1 MLYVSGVYAL
11 NLPCKLDLQGDWHM
25 SALDWKKITFLNSA
39 DSIYKDYGIEQS
51 YSNSLVNLYN
61 VNKANYIRA
70 CLDLLEQGKFS
81 LLKTFM
87 HKWLD
92 TDDKKLLSEIFSQ
105 VSKLSTSDKWSEI
118 DDFMCHE
125 YMMKW
130 VSFKDE
136 KSIPNIIKISDSR
149 SSVKEQINQINV
161 NNIAEHVID
170 DYLRRTELNDLYLL
184 MYICRKYWK
193 NLEQSVKKRIKR
205 AMTIKDLEYVEFVVN
220 TQASSFIDNQAL
232 ANDYF
237 KFFNELGLLS
247 DYSKPSIEVT
257 KESK

>member
-1 MLYVSGVYAL
+1 MLYVSCVYAL

-25 SALDWKKITFLNSA
+25 SSLDWDKVTFLNSA

-51 YSNSLVNLYN
+51 YSNSLVNLYY

-70 CLDLLEQGKFS
+70 CLDLLELGKFS

-118 DDFMCHE
+118 DDLMCHE

-130 VSFKDE
+130 VRFKYE
-136 KSIPNIIKISDSR
+136 KGIPNIIKISDSR

-161 NNIAEHVID
+161 NDIVEYMID
-170 DYLRRTELNDLYLL
+170 DYLRRTELNDLDLL
-184 MYICRKYWK
+184 MYICRKYWQF
-193 NLEQSVKKRIKR
+193 LEKSVQKRIKR
-205 AMTIKDLEYVEFVVN
+205 AMTIKDLEYVEYVVN
-220 TQASSFIDNQAL
+220 TQASSFIDKQAL

-237 KFFNELGLLS
+237 KFFNELDLLS

>member
-51 YSNSLVNLYN
+51 YSNSFVNLYN
-61 VNKANYIRA
+61 VNKANYVRA
-70 CLDLLEQGKFS
+70 CLDMLEQGQFS

-105 VSKLSTSDKWSEI
+105 VLKLSTSGKWSEI

-130 VSFKDE
+130 GRFKNE
-136 KSIPNIIKISDSR
+136 KGITTTIKISDSR

-161 NNIAEHVID
+161 NDIAEYVID
-170 DYLRRTELNDLYLL
+170 AYLQRTELIDLYDL
-184 MYICRKYWK
+184 MIICRKYWK

-220 TQASSFIDNQAL
+220 TQTSSFIDNQAL

-237 KFFNELGLLS
+237 TFFNELDLLS

-257 KESK
+257 NESK

>member
-25 SALDWKKITFLNSA
+25 SALDWNKVTFLNSA

-81 LLKTFM
+81 LLNTFM

-118 DDFMCHE
+118 DDLMCHE

-130 VSFKDE
+130 VRFKVE
-136 KSIPNIIKISDSR
+136 KVIPNIIKISDSR
-149 SSVKEQINQINV
+149 SIVKEQINQINV
-161 NNIAEHVID
+161 NDIAEYVID

-220 TQASSFIDNQAL
+220 TQASFIDNQAL

-237 KFFNELGLLS
+237 KFFNELALLS
-247 DYSKPSIEVT
+247 DYSKSSIEVT

>member
-25 SALDWKKITFLNSA
+25 SALDWNKVTFLNSA

-81 LLKTFM
+81 LLNTFM

-130 VSFKDE
+130 VRFK
-136 KSIPNIIKISDSR
+136 NG
-149 SSVKEQINQINV
+149 
-161 NNIAEHVID
+161 
-170 DYLRRTELNDLYLL
+170 
-184 MYICRKYWK
+184 
-193 NLEQSVKKRIKR
+193 
-205 AMTIKDLEYVEFVVN
+205 TI
-220 TQASSFIDNQAL
+220 
-232 ANDYF
+232 
-237 KFFNELGLLS
+237 
-247 DYSKPSIEVT
+247 
-257 KESK
+257 